1 MMAATETSREF
12 WRDRLGIPNYA
23 VGEAARYAH
32 ISSSTVGRW
41 QKETT
46 KFRRHQGDK
55 LSYLELIEIA
65 VVAACRE
72 EGMKLREIQRAHDY
86 LSATFNEQF
95 PFAVIQLKTDGVDL
109 LRDYGDGRLLVT
121 NKAGQLAWKSIIAK
135 RFREFEYDRGIASRW
150 KVAGEKSSVII
161 DPRIRFGAPA
171 VDGVPTWMIRDRWR
185 EGEPIRETASEF
197 SITVQK
203 VRDAL
208 IFEGVDPNDDPPK
221 KWIH

>member
-72 EGMKLREIQRAHDY
+72 EGMKLREIQRAHAY
-86 LSATFNEQF
+86 LSAHFKEQF
-95 PFAVIQLKTDGVDL
+95 PFSVIQPKQIG
-109 LRDYGDGRLLVT
+109 
-121 NKAGQLAWKSIIAK
+121 SESC
-135 RFREFEYDRGIASRW
+135 RERVS
-150 KVAGEKSSVII
+150 KNGE
-161 DPRIRFGAPA
+161 
-171 VDGVPTWMIRDRWR
+171 T
-185 EGEPIRETASEF
+185 
-197 SITVQK
+197 
-203 VRDAL
+203 
-208 IFEGVDPNDDPPK
+208 
-221 KWIH
+221 